1 MGNEISENN
10 YLNCVARCILFDQEK
25 KMPTSEKEND
35 KCLPALLADG
45 CNDRR
50 ASIVPCVC
58 VCVCLC
64 ECKFVCS
71 SNKRKKKLKQE
82 KKVCTKNEDDTAN
95 GYMP

>member
-50 ASIVPCVC
+50 SLRLCRAYACACVC
-58 VCVCLC
+58 ASVSLCVQATK
-64 ECKFVCS
+64 EKKKRV
-71 SNKRKKKLKQE
+71 KTRKKSMYE
-82 KKVCTKNEDDTAN
+82 E
-95 GYMP
+95 